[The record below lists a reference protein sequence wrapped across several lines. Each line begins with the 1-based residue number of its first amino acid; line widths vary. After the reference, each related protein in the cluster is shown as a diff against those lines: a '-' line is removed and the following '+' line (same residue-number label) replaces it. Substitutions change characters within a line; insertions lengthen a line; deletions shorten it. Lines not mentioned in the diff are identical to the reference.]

1 MYQKYKDD
9 PDKLRK
15 QKFSTPAA
23 LKSDYPYLREV
34 DSLALCNAQCNLES
48 AFSAFFARRSA
59 MPAFKKKRARLA
71 YTTNNVSDSI
81 RIESGRIRL
90 PKAGFVR
97 IKLHRPMPEGSVI
110 KSVTVS
116 CTGSGKYYASI
127 LVETTI
133 ETPPAHAIERVIGL
147 DYSSKELYADSQG
160 ASPEYPRYYRE
171 GEEKLA
177 KEQRKLSR
185 KKKFSKNWYKQKRR
199 VAKEH
204 EKTAN
209 RRKDFLDKLSCKLA
223 NEYDAVVVES
233 IDMKVMSQ
241 GLRLGKSTY
250 DNGFGM
256 FRNMLRYKLAGRG
269 KYLIEVDKHYAS
281 SKLCSV
287 CGYKNTE
294 LTLKDRIW
302 KCPGCGTILDR
313 DVNAAVNI
321 RDEGIRI
328 LGINNRGTHGDRLSG
343 ETLHAGMPAG
353 NRKPPLPQSACANRG
368 A

>member
-1 MYQKYKDD
+1 MRLKRRKPHLNQGTVPGYQRYFR
-9 PDKLRK
+9 KLE
-15 QKFSTPAA
+15 A
-23 LKSDYPYLREV
+23 
-34 DSLALCNAQCNLES
+34 
-48 AFSAFFARRSA
+48 
-59 MPAFKKKRARLA
+59 
-71 YTTNNVSDSI
+71 
-81 RIESGRIRL
+81 
-90 PKAGFVR
+90 
-97 IKLHRPMPEGSVI
+97 
-110 KSVTVS
+110 
-116 CTGSGKYYASI
+116 
-127 LVETTI
+127 
-133 ETPPAHAIERVIGL
+133 
-147 DYSSKELYADSQG
+147 
-160 ASPEYPRYYRE
+160 
-171 GEEKLA
+171 KLA

-256 FRNMLRYKLAGRG
+256 FRNILRYKLADRG